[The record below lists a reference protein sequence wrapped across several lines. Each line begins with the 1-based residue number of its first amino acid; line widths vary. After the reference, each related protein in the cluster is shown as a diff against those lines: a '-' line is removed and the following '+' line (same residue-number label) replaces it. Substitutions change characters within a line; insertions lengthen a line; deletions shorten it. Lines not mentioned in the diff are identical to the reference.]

1 MTLFTLKIPASSA
14 NVGAGF
20 DSMGIAVKRFLT
32 LKVEH
37 SDTWEFVHES
47 DNLPKYTIAEDHFI
61 YKVAVH
67 VAEKYNQTMPP
78 CKVFMTS
85 EISLARGLGSSAA
98 AVVAGI
104 ELANQRCNL
113 NLTKDEKLQEATVLE
128 GHPDNVAPSIFG
140 QCIISNYTEGEQV
153 KYIQID
159 ELNVDLVL
167 SIPNIELKT
176 ETARQVLPETL
187 PFSRAVQASSIS
199 NMMVAAL
206 LQGEYELAGE
216 MMEKDMFHEPYRAKL
231 IPNYR
236 KIRTIAKSFGGYATV
251 ISGAGPTMISFVPKD
266 EGETIAQKLKE
277 HLPDYIVEK
286 TDVSKNGLQIQ

>member
-1 MTLFTLKIPASSA
+1 MTAFTLKIPASSA
-14 NVGAGF
+14 NIGAGF

-32 LKVEH
+32 LKVERN
-37 SDTWEFVHES
+37 DNWEFIHQS

-61 YKVAVH
+61 YKVAIH
-67 VAEKYNQTMPP
+67 IAEKYDKTIPP
-78 CKVFMTS
+78 IKVFMTS

-104 ELANQRCNL
+104 ELANQMCNL
-113 NLTKDEKLQEATVLE
+113 NLTKDEKLQEATILE

-140 QCIISNYTEGEQV
+140 NCIISNYTEGKRV
-153 KYIQID
+153 KYLQID
-159 ELNVDLVL
+159 ELNVDLVI
-167 SIPNIELKT
+167 SIPNVELKT

-187 PFSRAVQASSIS
+187 PFSQAVQASSIS

-206 LQGEYELAGE
+206 LQGNYELAGE
-216 MMEKDMFHEPYRAKL
+216 MMEIDMFHEPYRAKL

-236 KIRTIAKSFGGYATV
+236 KIRTIAKSFGAYGTV
-251 ISGAGPTMISFVPKD
+251 ISGAGPTMISFVPKY
-266 EGETIAQKLKE
+266 EGDTIAKKLSE

-286 TDVSKNGLQIQ
+286 TDIAKTGLQVL